1 MENYVI
7 LTDTACDL
15 PQDYL
20 EKRNIAIADLTFR
33 FEGEE
38 GEYTVK
44 DLPIGDFY
52 SRMRGG
58 AVAKTSALNAEVLY
72 NIYAEY
78 LKKEQDV
85 FYIAFS
91 SGLSGTYNAGRLA
104 AERAR
109 AEFPE
114 RKIAVVDS
122 LCASG
127 GEGLLVA
134 MAADKRD
141 EGASF
146 DELEAYVKALVPKMA
161 HWFTVDDLVYLKRG
175 GRVSPAAAFFGNM
188 LGIKPVLHV
197 DDEGHLIP
205 MAKVRGRRTAVLA
218 LAEKLVETREEGN
231 TPIFITNADCLK
243 DAELLKS
250 IIEEKTGA
258 TVNLISDIGPVI
270 GAHSGP
276 GTLALFF
283 VAKER

>member
-78 LKKEQDV
+78 LKKGQDV
-85 FYIAFS
+85 LYIAFS

-114 RKIAVVDS
+114 RRIAVVDS

-141 EGASF
+141 KGASF
-146 DELEAYVKALVPKMA
+146 DELAAYTKDLVPKMA

-205 MAKVRGRRTAVLA
+205 MAKVRGRRTAVMT
-218 LAEKLVETREEGN
+218 LAEKLVETREEGD

-250 IIEEKTGA
+250 IVEEKTGA

>member
-15 PQDYL
+15 PLEYL
-20 EKRNIAIADLTFR
+20 EKRGIAIADLTFR
-33 FEGEE
+33 FDGEE

-52 SRMRGG
+52 GRMRGG
-58 AVAKTSALNAEVLY
+58 AVAKTAALNAEVLY
-72 NIYAEY
+72 NVYAEY
-78 LKKEQDV
+78 LKKGQDV
-85 FYIAFS
+85 LYIAFS
-91 SGLSGTYNAGRLA
+91 SGLSGTFNAARLA

-114 RKIAVVDS
+114 RKIAAVDS

-134 MAADKRD
+134 MVADKRD
-141 EGASF
+141 AGATF
-146 DELEAYVKALVPKMA
+146 DELEAYARETVPKIA

-197 DDEGHLIP
+197 DDAGHLIP
-205 MAKVRGRRTAVLA
+205 MAKVRGRRTAVLS
-218 LAEKLVETREEGN
+218 LAEKLVETREEGD

>member
-58 AVAKTSALNAEVLY
+58 AVARTSALNAEVLY

-78 LKKEQDV
+78 LKKGQDV
-85 FYIAFS
+85 LYIAFS

-141 EGASF
+141 KGASF
-146 DELEAYVKALVPKMA
+146 DELEAYTKDLVPKMA

-205 MAKVRGRRTAVLA
+205 MAKVRGRRTAVMT
-218 LAEKLVETREEGN
+218 LAEKLVETREEGD

-250 IIEEKTGA
+250 IVEEKTGA

>member
-15 PQDYL
+15 PLEYL
-20 EKRNIAIADLTFR
+20 EKRGIAIADLTFR
-33 FEGEE
+33 FDGEE

-52 SRMRGG
+52 GRMRGG
-58 AVAKTSALNAEVLY
+58 AVAKTAALNAEVLY
-72 NIYAEY
+72 NVYAEY
-78 LKKEQDV
+78 LKKGQDV
-85 FYIAFS
+85 LYIVFS
-91 SGLSGTYNAGRLA
+91 SGLSGTFNAARLA

-114 RKIAVVDS
+114 RKIAAVDS

-134 MAADKRD
+134 MVADKRD
-141 EGASF
+141 AGATF
-146 DELEAYVKALVPKMA
+146 DELEAYARETVPKIA

-197 DDEGHLIP
+197 DDAGHLIP
-205 MAKVRGRRTAVLA
+205 MAKVRGRRTAVLS
-218 LAEKLVETREEGN
+218 LAEKLVETREEGD
-231 TPIFITNADCLK
+231 TPIFITHADCEK
-243 DAELLKS
+243 DAELLKNAV
-250 IIEEKTGA
+250 EEKTGA
-258 TVNLISDIGPVI
+258 KVDLISYIGPVI